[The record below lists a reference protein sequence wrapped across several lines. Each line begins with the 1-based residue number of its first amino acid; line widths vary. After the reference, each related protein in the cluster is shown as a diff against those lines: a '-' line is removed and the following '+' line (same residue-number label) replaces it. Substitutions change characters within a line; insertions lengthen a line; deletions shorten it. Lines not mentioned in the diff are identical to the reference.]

1 MNMKYMTYAAAVEEI
16 AGGFFNKEN
25 EYLPAFGNG
34 NMLRVFCEFV
44 SNNKAVKELN
54 LDEMGAFEYVDAAM
68 KLVGDE
74 FANALKDDDYFSFGR
89 AVKDAEK
96 IVEHRKAKI
105 AHENKFEEVL
115 EAIIKKV
122 NEIDKNV
129 NPDDIK
135 KVLDALKEQK
145 PLDEKTI
152 VNEYWQQKLDVNAG
166 EDRA

>member
-1 MNMKYMTYAAAVEEI
+1 MNMKYMTYAAAVEAI
-16 AGGFFNKEN
+16 AGGFFDEN
-25 EYLPAFGNG
+25 DKYMPGIGKGNTV
-34 NMLRVFCEFV
+34 RVYCQFITDNEE
-44 SNNKAVKELN
+44 AKELN
-54 LDEMGAFEYVDAAM
+54 LDDMGAFEY
-68 KLVGDE
+68 
-74 FANALKDDDYFSFGR
+74 
-89 AVKDAEK
+89 VKDAEK
-96 IVEHRKAKI
+96 IVEHRKANI